1 MSVTSLFDLIAVV
14 VKIRKAADPGV
25 GFRGLEAAGAV
36 ESQQVGGLQAL
47 VPGKSPLVV
56 RPMSPMRRIRAHVDT

>member
-25 GFRGLEAAGAV
+25 GFRGLEAAG
-36 ESQQVGGLQAL
+36 GC
-47 VPGKSPLVV
+47 
-56 RPMSPMRRIRAHVDT
+56 